1 MRFGEGP
8 RSVRLLALLV
18 MLSVALGCS
27 EEEGGAQVGELVVTL
42 TADGSPDD
50 GFTTSTLLANADIQ
64 HPPDA
69 VVTFGDWIWTVDG
82 APAGITTQS
91 VDPSNTTRGE
101 VWQVSGVATI
111 DGVPGERAFSQEMTL
126 VNSRPLVSVNTAAL
140 VPRQSEFA
148 PAVCVDD
155 DLSIEAA
162 ISDAD
167 GDTLTLSY
175 TWSVNGV
182 QVSTASVLPASF
194 TAAGENVTATLT
206 ADDGFVTTTA
216 LVSNHFVTPGL
227 NCPYTPPAPATASPD
242 AATGEPDG
250 GEGEGGASAGS
261 RTAITSNALASV
273 PIGAASPLSI
283 SESGLCRIDQAGAL
297 VCSGVDGVGL
307 DAPPEGRFSQVRVG
321 LDYACGLRVA
331 DGGIVCWG
339 EPLED
344 LGQLEPPEGSFV
356 FVDLA
361 VETAC
366 GLRTSGQVACWGDPA
381 DGRTDA
387 PDGVFVHLDVSD
399 TWACAM
405 AASGEV
411 ICWGDVE

>member
-1 MRFGEGP
+1 MRCGQGS

-18 MLSVALGCS
+18 TLSVAFGCG

-42 TADGSPDD
+42 TADGSPED
-50 GFTTSTLLANADIQ
+50 GFTTSTLTANAEMQ

-91 VDPSNTTRGE
+91 VDPSSTTRGE
-101 VWQVSGVATI
+101 VWQVSGVATV

-126 VNSRPLVSVNTAAL
+126 ENSRPLVAVNTAAL
-140 VPRQSEFA
+140 VPRFSELA
-148 PAVCVDD
+148 TAVCVDD

-167 GDTLTLSY
+167 GDPLTLSY
-175 TWSVNGV
+175 TWSVGGV

-194 TAAGENVTATLT
+194 TAAGDSVTATLT

-216 LVSNHFVTPGL
+216 LISNHFVTSTP
-227 NCPYTPPAPATASPD
+227 NCPYTPPAPATASPH
-242 AATGEPDG
+242 AASGELDG

-261 RTAITSNALASV
+261 RTATTSTALASV
-273 PIGAASPLSI
+273 PGGGASPLSI
-283 SESGLCRIDQAGAL
+283 SETGLCRIDLAGAL

-307 DAPPEGRFSQVRVG
+307 DAPPEGRFSQVRVA

-339 EPLED
+339 EPFED

-361 VETAC
+361 AETAC
-366 GLRTSGQVACWGDPA
+366 GLRTTGEIACWGDPA
-381 DGRTDA
+381 DGGTDA

-405 AASGEV
+405 AASDEV